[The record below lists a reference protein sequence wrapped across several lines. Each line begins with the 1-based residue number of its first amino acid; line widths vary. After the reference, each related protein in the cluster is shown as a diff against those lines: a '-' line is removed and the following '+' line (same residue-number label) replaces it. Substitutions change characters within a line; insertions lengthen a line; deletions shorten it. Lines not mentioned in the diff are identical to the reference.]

1 MRTRSLLMNW
11 SFPMHISHTIRLT
24 GLAFLVAIAC
34 AASPALAKSSKKSN
48 SGQTVEIALAPAF
61 GGGTSA
67 SGKVTFIDRSNRDEF
82 TVRVEGL
89 PMGSYDLF
97 VGGSRIADF
106 TVVPKGLNTEGIIE
120 FDSKGKYGKRRLNFD
135 PRGKVIEVRNTLMV
149 VVAGTLPAAPPGQ
162 VAFSNY
168 ADNVVGQV
176 PDSTVGRRP
185 TGALKIRSTK
195 QYAWMR
201 FELQRFDRVSHT
213 LTANGITIAT
223 FTPFS
228 GGFAR
233 VQFTSDPSGNDLPLD
248 FDPAGV
254 VYRVLRGDD
263 LIMEFVSDSGTIGGG
278 MEPVRLSTA
287 PLAPTGAQAPA
298 QGAATLTARG
308 SKLDLKIEIGNLI
321 PGPYALRIA
330 GSSEGVI
337 HVSLSSDITRGL
349 LELSN
354 YRSGVGI
361 LPLGVDPRGRTVEVL
376 QGDTVV
382 LKTVYPNS

>member
-1 MRTRSLLMNW
+1 
-11 SFPMHISHTIRLT
+11 MHISHTIRLSA
-24 GLAFLVAIAC
+24 LAFLLVIAC
-34 AASPALAKSSKKSN
+34 AASPALAKNSKKNKGS
-48 SGQTVEIALAPAF
+48 SADQTVEIALAPAF
-61 GGGTSA
+61 GGGTGA
-67 SGKVTFIDRSNRDEF
+67 SGKATFVDRSKRDEF

-106 TVVPKGLNTEGIIE
+106 PVVPKALTTEGIIE
-120 FDSKGKYGKRRLNFD
+120 FDSKGKNGKRRLNFD
-135 PRGKVIEVRNTLMV
+135 PRGKTIEVRNTLMV
-149 VVAGTLPAAPPGQ
+149 LVAGTLPAAPPEQ

-176 PDSTVGRRP
+176 PGSTVGRRP
-185 TGALKIRSTK
+185 TGALKIRSTS

-254 VYRVLRGDD
+254 IYRVLRGDD
-263 LIMEFVSDSGTIGGG
+263 LIMEFVSDSGSIGGG

-308 SKLDLKIEIGNLI
+308 SKLDLKIEVRNLI
-321 PGPYALRIA
+321 PGPYTLRIA

-337 HVSLSSDITRGL
+337 HVSFSSDLTKGL

-361 LPLGVDPRGRTVEVL
+361 LPLGVDPRGRTVEVF
-376 QGDTVV
+376 QGDAVV
-382 LKTVYPNS
+382 LKTVYPST